1 MKAFVAINIMM
12 GIIDASEYADYWSTE
27 PILHNPFVSSIMSRG
42 RYEKLCQFVHCSFA
56 AQEDRAD
63 KLSKVRPL
71 ITLCQ
76 ENFRRCYAPGRDLAV
91 DEAMIAFDGR
101 LAWKQYMPKKPV
113 KWGMKL
119 WCLCEATS
127 GYCLAF
133 TVYTGAETGVDA
145 VTHDLGYR
153 VVMKL
158 MENCLNENR
167 HVYADN
173 YFTSV
178 LLAKDLLAEDTYL
191 CGTTRAHRREF
202 PNKLGSA
209 KLKAGES
216 IKWTN
221 DDSVMLVKW
230 RDRRD
235 VYMIATND
243 EGLDVVRQV
252 RRSNVPCDLA
262 TPCCVR
268 RYNSLMGGVDRM
280 DQLRS
285 YYTVGRAGRR
295 WWKYVFW
302 GLLNIGIIN
311 AYILWKKM
319 NHPLPANTRLSSLK
333 TWNMRLIH
341 NMVDDYV
348 SRRVQ
353 RCEPAVDNLSV
364 ERVMAD
370 NIVPGHPL
378 VRFSGRKRTCKQCA
392 RQKTKTAKGRYVVS
406 CFGCSVCK
414 VYLCRTGCFVAFHR
428 DMH

>member
-1 MKAFVAINIMM
+1 
-12 GIIDASEYADYWSTE
+12 
-27 PILHNPFVSSIMSRG
+27 
-42 RYEKLCQFVHCSFA
+42 
-56 AQEDRAD
+56 
-63 KLSKVRPL
+63 
-71 ITLCQ
+71 
-76 ENFRRCYAPGRDLAV
+76 
-91 DEAMIAFDGR
+91 
-101 LAWKQYMPKKPV
+101 
-113 KWGMKL
+113 
-119 WCLCEATS
+119 
-127 GYCLAF
+127 
-133 TVYTGAETGVDA
+133 
-145 VTHDLGYR
+145 
-153 VVMKL
+153 
-158 MENCLNENR
+158 
-167 HVYADN
+167 
-173 YFTSV
+173 
-178 LLAKDLLAEDTYL
+178 
-191 CGTTRAHRREF
+191 
-202 PNKLGSA
+202 
-209 KLKAGES
+209 
-216 IKWTN
+216 
-221 DDSVMLVKW
+221 
-230 RDRRD
+230 
-235 VYMIATND
+235 MIATND

-268 RYNSLMGGVDRM
+268 RYNSLMGAVDRM

-295 WWKYVFW
+295 WWKYVFR

-333 TWNMRLIH
+333 TWKMRLIH

-406 CFGCSVCK
+406 CFGWSVCK

-428 DMH
+428 DMHWMWTMRHTGVKFVWQWTDMPAPWSHTVIAFFKTGYYAINVVAINYLWM